1 MLIDVKNLK
10 EMHVPHVPLL
20 EYDERFYS
28 VPNAVDYAFSTYGRL
43 FCKNNNGGFKKEKLE
58 YFEGEECY
66 NIKFDDKAEKTVV
79 SVKKLIAMVFY
90 PNEKGIYLYNP
101 SWNPFDNKRWKA
113 ENFHVLKGK
122 SDIVDAIQSKIE
134 QKEPTYDDYSNEHG
148 FTNQMEFSKSINE
161 KMHTHYWNMKS
172 RATNEGMKASHPQ
185 YKDTKVCDDWLNN
198 PDSFYQWFIDNLYF
212 YPGELALDKDILGF
226 GEQNIYSPQYA
237 CLVPTYINNAFTCN
251 DSKSGL
257 CYCIREKSRVNGEKY
272 YIVPAAAFCFD
283 EEKSKDYICN
293 SYIEA
298 LQAGHSKRANYIRK
312 IVAKERKA
320 GFIPEKILAA
330 MEKWANRCELGLI
343 KIWEPSEEVFKR
355 MGVL

>member
-1 MLIDVKNLK
+1 M
-10 EMHVPHVPLL
+10 
-20 EYDERFYS
+20 
-28 VPNAVDYAFSTYGRL
+28 
-43 FCKNNNGGFKKEKLE
+43 
-58 YFEGEECY
+58 
-66 NIKFDDKAEKTVV
+66 
-79 SVKKLIAMVFY
+79 
-90 PNEKGIYLYNP
+90 
-101 SWNPFDNKRWKA
+101 
-113 ENFHVLKGK
+113 
-122 SDIVDAIQSKIE
+122 
-134 QKEPTYDDYSNEHG
+134 
-148 FTNQMEFSKSINE
+148 
-161 KMHTHYWNMKS
+161 
-172 RATNEGMKASHPQ
+172 
-185 YKDTKVCDDWLNN
+185 
-198 PDSFYQWFIDNLYF
+198 
-212 YPGELALDKDILGF
+212 
-226 GEQNIYSPQYA
+226 
-237 CLVPTYINNAFTCN
+237 
-251 DSKSGL
+251 